1 MSLTWRALLPI
12 FVLTI
17 TLMGFN
23 QKANSQ
29 SESPSAIDSPN
40 LRLLPN
46 KSAPGLAQTP
56 PSLQP
61 TNLSEVPD
69 SETSLLRA
77 LEVANSLK
85 DPYLQATLFN
95 DLAIKYANLG
105 KSDRARE
112 ILDQS
117 LEVART
123 IEDIVNQVTIMGAIA
138 LHYAEIGNL
147 TIAKNVLAETVEIAN
162 SVEDK
167 SLQAGLLSDLA
178 LKYAELGEQSPT
190 ETLLSQSEEIL
201 EQASLPV
208 ADFPFQPTPLQGR
221 FTLGSGLS
229 SGTRAKSNLTSRLQL
244 EQLWETDD
252 FLLDIDYKTD
262 FDSSRSRDRYR
273 TRIDVFGLYRHHFDE
288 TWQLFTLT
296 TFERN
301 IEDGIFY
308 DLEPMVGPGI
318 NIFRQG
324 TQRSLDIGVGL
335 GVRYEDG
342 VGKPDDTDVPTVG
355 LVISYKDIFF
365 DFIEL
370 DQWLLASWPVDDG
383 ADTRFGSL
391 TDFSIPFG
399 EKWSFTTR
407 IRYIYRGDP
416 PATRTFDDFTFT
428 TGISYEF

>member
-1 MSLTWRALLPI
+1 MKEKM
-12 FVLTI
+12 V
-17 TLMGFN
+17 
-23 QKANSQ
+23 
-29 SESPSAIDSPN
+29 SPSELFIFSSSKFRCVCPTYKW
-40 LRLLPN
+40 LFV
-46 KSAPGLAQTP
+46 KS
-56 PSLQP
+56 
-61 TNLSEVPD
+61 
-69 SETSLLRA
+69 
-77 LEVANSLK
+77 
-85 DPYLQATLFN
+85 
-95 DLAIKYANLG
+95 IKMRFPL
-105 KSDRARE
+105 
-112 ILDQS
+112 
-117 LEVART
+117 
-123 IEDIVNQVTIMGAIA
+123 AIA

-229 SGTRAKSNLTSRLQL
+229 SGTRAKSKVISRLQL

-252 FLLDIDYKTD
+252 FFLDIDYETD

-301 IEDGIFY
+301 IEDSIFY

-342 VGKPDDTDVPTVG
+342 VGKPDDTDAPTVG

-365 DFIEL
+365 DFIEF
-370 DQWLLASWPVDDG
+370 DQWLLASWSVNDG

-391 TDFSIPFG
+391 TDFSIPFA

-407 IRYIYRGDP
+407 IRYIYRGVP
-416 PATRTFDDFTFT
+416 PSSRTFDDFNFT
-428 TGISYEF
+428 TGVSYQF